1 VIKNIL
7 IVSSI
12 LVANSAMA
20 TSFGEQ
26 VTIAYTEPVVMIS
39 GTGNNWT
46 MIAQDSTYQMAKV
59 RKFFDLGANGAQQID
74 YVVNCSDKSVAL
86 AGFQVLKSSDSAP
99 AANAAVPS
107 FDDLSFYKPV
117 LEIDRNAAN
126 TACDKRLAMSEFPKT
141 N

>member
-1 VIKNIL
+1 MIKNIL
-7 IVSSI
+7 LVSSI
-12 LVANSAMA
+12 LVANTAMA

-26 VTIAYTEPVVMIS
+26 ATITDNESVILIS

-46 MIAQDSTYQMAKV
+46 KIAQDNTYQMAKV

-74 YVVNCSDKSVAL
+74 YVINCSDKSVAL
-86 AGFQVLKSSDSAP
+86 AGFQVFKTADQAP
-99 AANAAVPS
+99 SHTAVVPS

-117 LEIDRNAAN
+117 MEIDRNAAN
-126 TACDKRLAMSEFPKT
+126 TACDQRLALSSVTQT

>member
-1 VIKNIL
+1 MIKNIL
-7 IVSSI
+7 IISSI
-12 LVANSAMA
+12 LVANSAVA

-26 VTIAYTEPVVMIS
+26 VTIANTEPVVMIS

-99 AANAAVPS
+99 SANAAVPS

-126 TACDKRLAMSEFPKT
+126 TACDKRIAMSEFPKT

>member
-1 VIKNIL
+1 
-7 IVSSI
+7 
-12 LVANSAMA
+12 MA

-26 VTIAYTEPVVMIS
+26 VTIANTEPVVMIS

-86 AGFQVLKSSDSAP
+86 AAFQVLKSSDSAP
-99 AANAAVPS
+99 SANAAVPS
-107 FDDLSFYKPV
+107 FDDLSFYKPA

>member
-1 VIKNIL
+1 MIKNIL
-7 IVSSI
+7 IISSI
-12 LVANSAMA
+12 LVANSAVA

-26 VTIAYTEPVVMIS
+26 VTIANTEPVVMIS

-99 AANAAVPS
+99 SANAAVPS

>member
-7 IVSSI
+7 IISSI
-12 LVANSAMA
+12 LVANSAVA

-26 VTIAYTEPVVMIS
+26 VTIANTDPVVMIS

-99 AANAAVPS
+99 SANAAVPS

>member
-1 VIKNIL
+1 MIKNIL
-7 IVSSI
+7 IISSI
-12 LVANSAMA
+12 LVANSAVA

-26 VTIAYTEPVVMIS
+26 VTIANTEPVVMIS

-86 AGFQVLKSSDSAP
+86 AGFQVLKSSDSVP
-99 AANAAVPS
+99 SANAAVPS

-126 TACDKRLAMSEFPKT
+126 TACDKRIAMSEFPKT